1 MAVIMGDAAQQAA
14 RGMMLEVI
22 RQEMAHGNVS
32 STSEMIGYFLSGLK
46 IAESYNVADA
56 STIKR
61 HVVAPEFLR
70 GLVSDEKA

>member
-1 MAVIMGDAAQQAA
+1 
-14 RGMMLEVI
+14 MMLEVI

-32 STSEMIGYFLSGLK
+32 STNEMIGYFLSGLK

-61 HVVAPEFLR
+61 HVAAPEFLR
-70 GLVSDEKA
+70 GLVSDEKV